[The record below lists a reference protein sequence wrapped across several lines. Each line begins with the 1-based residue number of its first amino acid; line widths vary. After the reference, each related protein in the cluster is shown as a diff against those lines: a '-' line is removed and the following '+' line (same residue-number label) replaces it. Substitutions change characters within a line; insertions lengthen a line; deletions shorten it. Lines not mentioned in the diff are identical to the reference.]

1 MRAANETIQRRIF
14 LFNGE
19 IRENFLLFSVV
30 PALNVA
36 NLAVLSF
43 LAYQLRGR
51 ENRQIV
57 VKNGSC
63 VVIYSRNLLKMAA
76 AKNDYDL
83 PNLTG
88 LTWEGRG
95 GGRPLLT
102 SSFSFHCGVRGTL
115 PQLPKPIP
123 PPAYIETQLYFW
135 QS

>member
-1 MRAANETIQRRIF
+1 MQASNLAAANEAIQRRIF
-14 LFNGE
+14 LFNCE

-36 NLAVLSF
+36 NLEVLSF

-51 ENRQIV
+51 ENRKIV

-88 LTWEGRG
+88 LILE
-95 GGRPLLT
+95 LV
-102 SSFSFHCGVRGTL
+102 S
-115 PQLPKPIP
+115 
-123 PPAYIETQLYFW
+123 
-135 QS
+135 